1 VTVRTIL
8 TLLAILSL
16 VAAACAAPQGAQPAI
31 PPEET
36 TETQPSDQAEAGTL
50 PEGPSALREQT
61 SPEFPEPLVDPG
73 QIISGGPPPDGIPP
87 IDEPAFVPIS
97 EADKYLDSEE
107 PIVVLEVGEEA
118 RAYPVQILTW
128 HEIVND
134 TVGGKPVVVTYC
146 PLCNTAVSFVRVV
159 NGVETTF
166 GTSGRLYNS
175 ALVMYDR
182 ATESLWTH
190 FDGRAVVG
198 VLAGEQLEPVPSPL
212 LAWSELKSAHP
223 EAQVLDRERTGAN
236 RPYGT
241 NPYAGYDNPE
251 GFPFLFRGDVDAR
264 AQAMQRVVGVA
275 LSGEATAFTLEAVS
289 GGEGKATNG
298 EVGGQ
303 PIVILWKSGQ
313 ASALE
318 ENEVAE
324 GRDVGSVGVFLPEA
338 DGRRLTFQT
347 EAGQFV
353 DQETGSTWNIA
364 GQATEGPLAGR
375 ALERIHHFDTFWFA
389 WSSYQ
394 PGTALVEG

>member
-107 PIVVLEVGEEA
+107 PIVVLEAGGEA